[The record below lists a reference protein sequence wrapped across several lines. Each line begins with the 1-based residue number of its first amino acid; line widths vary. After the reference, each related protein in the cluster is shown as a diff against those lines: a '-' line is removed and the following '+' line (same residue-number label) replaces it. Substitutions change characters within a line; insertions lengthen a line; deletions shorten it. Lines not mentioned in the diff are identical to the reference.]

1 MLNSKIVMKEVNIRR
16 NFYQTPKLE
25 LIRIESEDAVMIGS
39 GGGASFSL
47 HGQLHGTGAKAG
59 AW

>member
-1 MLNSKIVMKEVNIRR
+1 MKEVNIRR

-25 LIRIESEDAVMIGS
+25 LIRIESEDAVMLGS

>member
-1 MLNSKIVMKEVNIRR
+1 MKRVK
-16 NFYQTPKLE
+16 NFYLSPKLE
-25 LIRIESEDAVMIGS
+25 VIRIESEDAVMIGS

-47 HGQLHGTGAKAG
+47 HGQLHGTGAKTG